1 MRRALGLAVS
11 GLLLCGCALGAEG
24 SAHPIDSGLIPHGLL
39 APSSS
44 SPVATVAVP
53 TDNVTLYL
61 ESAQGLV
68 AVDRAISSPA
78 TLRTIL
84 SVLARGPTHAEST
97 AGLQSPL
104 SAAAPIALRSLVNG
118 SALVELPSDFTD
130 LGGQDQ
136 IFAAAQLVYTATAF
150 PGVDQV
156 SILVNGQLAEVP
168 TANGSLSPGPL
179 RRTDYAALAPR

>member
-1 MRRALGLAVS
+1 
-11 GLLLCGCALGAEG
+11 
-24 SAHPIDSGLIPHGLL
+24 
-39 APSSS
+39 
-44 SPVATVAVP
+44 
-53 TDNVTLYL
+53 
-61 ESAQGLV
+61 
-68 AVDRAISSPA
+68 
-78 TLRTIL
+78 
-84 SVLARGPTHAEST
+84 
-97 AGLQSPL
+97 
-104 SAAAPIALRSLVNG
+104 VNG

-179 RRTDYAALAPR
+179 RRTDYTALAPR